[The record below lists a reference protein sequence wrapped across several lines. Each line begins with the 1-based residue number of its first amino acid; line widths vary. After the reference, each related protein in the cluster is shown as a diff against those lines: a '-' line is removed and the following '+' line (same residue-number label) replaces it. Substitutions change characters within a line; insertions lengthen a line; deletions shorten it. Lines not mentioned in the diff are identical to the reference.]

1 MLRYEY
7 FYWVELITPCCYW
20 IFFFI
25 DSMWNIQERTRR
37 EKRIWRVFSH
47 YSMSVI
53 DIFFR
58 KSFVVVI
65 VALLL
70 RSSSIIICKASSASS
85 HRAIVCSNSTT
96 RVLLLLL
103 LLILQ
108 RAESTRRERE
118 GRKQEGCCAGS
129 VTSSLLPSF
138 SVSVIRLRASYPE
151 SKSATTAPTPSG
163 SVGL

>member
-1 MLRYEY
+1 MKS
-7 FYWVELITPCCYW
+7 
-20 IFFFI
+20 FFSLLNVGNRHFL
-25 DSMWNIQERTRR
+25 SQ
-37 EKRIWRVFSH
+37 
-47 YSMSVI
+47 
-53 DIFFR
+53 
-58 KSFVVVI
+58 KSFVDVVI

-103 LLILQ
+103 LFYQ
-108 RAESTRRERE
+108 RAESTSRERE

-138 SVSVIRLRASYPE
+138 FASVIRLRASYPE
-151 SKSATTAPTPSG
+151 SKSATTAPTPSS
-163 SVGL
+163 SVGLKTQETVHAPRPRYRLPPSNSLPVACAF